1 MKEYLPSVPVKPV
14 RRLPLRSR
22 LHTQPYWIT
31 LPIAL
36 EGHTAGRWVALGP
49 RRTFL
54 QDILCAQHYLY
65 LSVRIRD
72 DLLDGQAAGRM
83 LAGIADQLDRRAEE
97 ILGTHF
103 DRTSEFW
110 RYLRAYTRETQE
122 GIAEVAERQRRVGG
136 APERMLDGFA
146 RTSSIFKIGSVAVCM
161 RSGRMKQFHKIETIA
176 DQLAIGGQIIDDV
189 RDLVE
194 DLQGGRYNYAVQM
207 LLKDYGRSES
217 SADVFKEV
225 LSALLNPRNLK
236 EVISVAVRHFK
247 TAHQLLKRLRLH
259 ELYDVP
265 VVHQKAAEAL
275 LDYVHRRRIELLF
288 RGSDARGK

>member
-22 LHTQPYWIT
+22 LHTQPYWIA

-54 QDILCAQHYLY
+54 HDILCAQYYLY

-72 DLLDGQAAGRM
+72 DHLDGQAAGPM
-83 LAGIADQLDRRAEE
+83 LAGVAEQLERCAEE
-97 ILGTHF
+97 ILGAHF

-110 RYLRAYTRETQE
+110 RYLRAYTRETKE
-122 GIAEVAERQRRVGG
+122 GIAEVAKRQRRVGG
-136 APERMLDGFA
+136 DPERMLDGFA
-146 RTSSIFKIGSVAVCM
+146 RTSSIFKVGSAAACVA
-161 RSGRMKQFHKIETIA
+161 SGRAKLMGTI
-176 DQLAIGGQIIDDV
+176 DMIMDHLAIGGQIIDDV
-189 RDLVE
+189 RDMVE
-194 DLQGGRYNYAVQM
+194 DLQRGRYNYAVQM

-217 SADVFKEV
+217 SAGVFKEV
-225 LSALLNPRNLK
+225 LSALLNPRNLEK
-236 EVISVAVRHFK
+236 VISVAVRHFK
-247 TAHQLLKRLRLH
+247 TADQLLKRLGLR

-265 VVHQKAAEAL
+265 GIHQKAAEAL
-275 LDYVHRRRIELLF
+275 LEYVHRRRIELLF
-288 RGSDARGK
+288 KGSRTH